1 MYEFDYSRPGTLKE
15 AEAALAKAEDGK
27 ALAGGMSL
35 VPPLKMRLA
44 RVSDLVDLGA
54 VDELRGISVAG
65 KVVTIGAM
73 TIHEAVA
80 DSPEVQKAVP
90 ALAQLAGS
98 IGDPQ
103 VRHCG
108 TLGGSICN
116 NDPAADYPAAVL
128 GLNATVYT
136 TKREIAADD
145 FFTGL
150 FETALEEGELVTR
163 VDFPVPDKAGLHQVP
178 QPRFPLR
185 YCRGV
190 RRQDGRRRT
199 LRGRGGRRYRIPGR
213 RDRGR
218 AGQGL
223 RAFGHR
229 GHRDLARRAQL
240 RHPRLGRV
248 PGAPRRRSRQAG
260 RHRLR
265 LAPGPTS
272 ARPVAGGA
280 PPSLVLYAAF
290 P

>member
-15 AEAALAKAEDGK
+15 AEAALAKAADGK

-163 VDFPVPDKAGLHQVP
+163 VDFPVPDKAAYIKFP
-178 QPRFPLR
+178 NPASRFAIVGVFVAKTGA
-185 YCRGV
+185 GV
-190 RRQDGRRRT
+190 RC
-199 LRGRGGRRYRIPGR
+199 
-213 RDRGR
+213 
-218 AGQGL
+218 A
-223 RAFGHR
+223 
-229 GHRDLARRAQL
+229 
-240 RHPRLGRV
+240 
-248 PGAPRRRSRQAG
+248 
-260 RHRLR
+260 
-265 LAPGPTS
+265 
-272 ARPVAGGA
+272 VAGAGA
-280 PPSLVLYAAF
+280 TAFRVGEIEAALAKDFAPSAIEGIAISPDELNSDIHGSAEYRAHLVGVLAKRAVIACG
-290 P
+290 